1 MSDSRFIFRK
11 LTFAGPAKSTR
22 ELDFVDGVNVIYG
35 ASNSGK
41 SYTIKALDFMC
52 GAGSALPEI
61 AELRGYET
69 CWLEQ
74 DLPIT
79 GRVRLSRAVRGGDFE
94 ASFIRRL
101 DRVRDT
107 QPAKILSALHSNP
120 NSLSRF
126 LLGELGIIDN
136 KQIASTQNGKKASF
150 SFRHFAAY
158 MFTEETPMMAEWS
171 PIKIAPQSNDTFDK
185 NVMKFILTGD
195 DDSGIIETP
204 KPNEQRI
211 ANAGKIEIVEEWI
224 QEAVADLHRSFSE
237 DEVVDKMQVAA
248 QEAALSKTLEEHH
261 ATLAKYQTELDRLR
275 RQRRRCLE
283 LREEFEERA
292 GEIALTLERFGL
304 LASVYKSDVERLE
317 ALEEGAA
324 ALMTGAGR
332 PCPLCGAEPEHQRE
346 VHGLDH
352 VERSRRAVAAEIS
365 KIRVERA
372 DLGKA
377 AASLKA
383 EGEGLAARITRLS
396 GEIAELEGAI
406 EKLLPLEVSSR
417 ESYEA
422 LDLARQR
429 LRNALNLLDRIE
441 SLGNRK
447 KELEAFKAKGA
458 RRGSV
463 AVGVA
468 GEIGFELAQIAQS
481 TLRAW
486 RFPGNPIVSF
496 DDKTH
501 DILIDGKNRRGNGK
515 GVRALMNSAFKIS
528 VLVYCHLRD
537 LPHPGIVALD
547 SPLLSYRDPINSKHG
562 ALSSDEELVVKSGL
576 SEYFYRYLL
585 ELSDR
590 TQFVIVENDP
600 PPFDLGPKSMV
611 TLFVGS
617 TGEGGRP
624 GLL

>member
-1 MSDSRFIFRK
+1 MADFRFIFRK
-11 LTFAGPAKSTR
+11 LAFTGAAKATC

-52 GAGSALPEI
+52 GAGSALPET
-61 AELRGYET
+61 ELRGYET

-74 DLPIT
+74 DLPMT
-79 GRVRLSRAVRGGDFE
+79 ERVSLSRAVRGGDFE
-94 ASFIRRL
+94 AFVGPF
-101 DRVRDT
+101 DRVRHT
-107 QPAKILSALHSNP
+107 QPARTFSATHSNP

-126 LLGELGIIDN
+126 LLGELGIADD
-136 KQIASTQNGKKASF
+136 KQIASTLNGKKASF

-171 PIKIAPQSNDTFDK
+171 PIKIAPQSSDTYDK
-185 NVMKFILTGD
+185 NVLKFILTGFD
-195 DDSGIIETP
+195 DASLVETP
-204 KPNEQRI
+204 NPNEQRV
-211 ANAGKIEIVEEWI
+211 ANAGKIEIVEELI
-224 QEAVADLHRSFSE
+224 EAAAADLHRLFPE
-237 DEVVDKMQVAA
+237 DEAVDKLQVAA
-248 QEAALSKTLEEHH
+248 QEAALSNSLEEQH
-261 ATLAKYQTELDRLR
+261 AKLAEYQTELDRLR

-283 LREEFEERA
+283 MREEFEERA
-292 GEIALTLERFGL
+292 GEIVLTLERFRL
-304 LASVYKSDVERLE
+304 LASVYESDVERLE

-324 ALMTGAGR
+324 ALMAGARR
-332 PCPLCGAEPEHQRE
+332 PCPLCGAEPEHQHE

-377 AASLKA
+377 AASLTA

-396 GEIAELEGAI
+396 GQIADLEGAI
-406 EKLLPLEVSSR
+406 EELLPLEVSSR
-417 ESYEA
+417 ESYEG
-422 LDLARQR
+422 LDIARQR
-429 LRNALNLLDRIE
+429 LRSALNLLDRID
-441 SLGNRK
+441 SLENRK

-463 AVGVA
+463 AVGVG

-481 TLRAW
+481 ILRAW
-486 RFPGNPIVSF
+486 QFPGNPTVSF

-515 GVRALMNSAFKIS
+515 GVRALMNAAFKIS
-528 VLVYCHLRD
+528 VLVYCRAKD

-547 SPLLSYRDPINSKHG
+547 SPLLSYRDPINSRHG
-562 ALSSDEELVVKSGL
+562 VLSSDEELVVKSGL
-576 SEYFYRYLL
+576 KEYFYRYLL
-585 ELSDR
+585 ELSDK
-590 TQFVIVENDP
+590 TQFIIIENDP
-600 PPFDLGPKSMV
+600 PPFDLGPKSIV
-611 TLFVGS
+611 TRFVGS
-617 TGEGGRP
+617 TGQGGRR